1 MRQPTAASIALFL
14 VMMSSSNLSSQSV
27 ASDEK
32 ATQNADGRMTQE
44 ESKKLKSPVPFNK
57 DSITRGRILFI
68 RDCKECHGADGKSQ
82 VDVVANA
89 TDLTEPKFWTSGTSE
104 GEIFRSIR
112 DGAGDAMPPFK
123 AKIENEK
130 DIWHLV
136 NFIRSLWPEPARPKL
151 QQAGAN

>member
-1 MRQPTAASIALFL
+1 MRQQTAASIALCL
-14 VMMSSSNLSSQSV
+14 MMMSSPILSRHS
-27 ASDEK
+27 AAAEEK
-32 ATQNADGRMTQE
+32 AAQNADGRLTQE
-44 ESKKLKSPVPFNK
+44 EAKKLKSPVPFNK
-57 DSITRGRILFI
+57 DSIIRGRTLFI

-89 TDLTEPKFWTSGTSE
+89 TDLTEPMLWANGTSE

-130 DIWHLV
+130 DIWHMV

-151 QQAGAN
+151 Q

>member
-1 MRQPTAASIALFL
+1 MRQSTAAFIVLFL
-14 VMMSSSNLSSQSV
+14 VMISSLSLSSQS
-27 ASDEK
+27 AAADEK
-32 ATQNADGRMTQE
+32 ATQNADGRLTQE
-44 ESKKLKSPVPFNK
+44 EAKKLKSPVPFNK
-57 DSITRGRILFI
+57 DSIVRGRTLFV

-89 TDLTEPKFWTSGTSE
+89 TDLTEPMLWANGTSE

-130 DIWHLV
+130 DIWHMV
-136 NFIRSLWPEPARPKL
+136 NFIRSLWPEPARPKV
-151 QQAGAN
+151 Q

>member
-14 VMMSSSNLSSQSV
+14 VMMSSSNLSSQSA

-32 ATQNADGRMTQE
+32 ATQNADGRMTRE

-68 RDCKECHGADGKSQ
+68 RDCKERHGADGKSQ

-112 DGAGDAMPPFK
+112 DGAGDAMPPFQ

-151 QQAGAN
+151 QQTGAN

>member
-1 MRQPTAASIALFL
+1 MKRQTAAAITWYLIL
-14 VMMSSSNLSSQSV
+14 MSGPIHSSRSL
-27 ASDEK
+27 AADEK
-32 ATQNADGRMTQE
+32 ATQNADRRLTQE
-44 ESKKLKSPVPFNK
+44 EAKKLKSPVAFSK
-57 DSITRGRILFI
+57 DSIARGRTLFI

-89 TDLTEPKFWTSGTSE
+89 TDLTEPKLWTSGTSE
-104 GEIFRSIR
+104 GEVFRSIR

-151 QQAGAN
+151 QETGVH